1 MAGVMAAYGR
11 NDLRNIRRDSML
23 LGVMAGPF
31 IYSATSWAVE
41 PLTEYLQRA
50 YQFDLTPYY
59 PLIVS
64 AFLVLG
70 PIAVL
75 GAVCGLILLEDKDQH
90 TLDAL
95 RVTPA
100 PPASYPVYRL
110 IMVVVIVMLSETAA
124 ILISPIT
131 GVSDLGWAI
140 PVTIVSGLLSTVI
153 GFVMAA
159 WARNKVEGLAVIRA
173 LGLVIFMLPLIP
185 WFIESPWSWAF
196 GLLPSFWPAKATW
209 MAMAGENFWP
219 VAMVGAVYNG
229 LLVALLIRRIAVRR

>member
-23 LGVMAGPF
+23 LGVLAGPF
-31 IYSATSWAVE
+31 IYSATSWVVG
-41 PLTEYLQRA
+41 PLTGFLRQSS
-50 YQFDLTPYY
+50 QFDLTPYY

-75 GAVCGLILLEDKDQH
+75 GAVCGLILLEDKDQR
-90 TLDAL
+90 TLAAL

-100 PPASYPVYRL
+100 PPASYPVYRM
-110 IMVVVIVMLSETAA
+110 IMAVLIVMLSETAA
-124 ILISPIT
+124 MVISPLT
-131 GVSDLGWAI
+131 GVKDLYWAI
-140 PVTIVSGLLSTVI
+140 PVTIVSGLLATVI

-173 LGLVIFMLPLIP
+173 LGLVVFMVPLIP
-185 WFIESPWSWAF
+185 WFVESPWSWAF
-196 GLLPSFWPAKATW
+196 GVLPSFWPAKATW

-219 VAMVGAVYNG
+219 VAGIGGIYSGVLAV
-229 LLVALLIRRIAVRR
+229 LLIRRLAVRH